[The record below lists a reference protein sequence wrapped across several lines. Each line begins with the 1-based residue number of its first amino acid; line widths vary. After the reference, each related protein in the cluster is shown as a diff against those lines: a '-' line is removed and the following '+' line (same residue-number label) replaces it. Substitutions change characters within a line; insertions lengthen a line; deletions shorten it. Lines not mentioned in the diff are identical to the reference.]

1 MMQLFSLQRQS
12 ESPDRTGENSSSGQ
26 DLLELILSFEPNND
40 DSSGD
45 EGDAASLDDLFS

>member
-12 ESPDRTGENSSSGQ
+12 ESPDRTGENSSSGR